1 MTKRLFCS
9 GVGTVVALLL
19 LAIPLSAHHA
29 FTAEYDGSNC
39 ADVKGTLTKLQW
51 ENPHGYFYVDA
62 KDASGSINSWA
73 FEMVSIG
80 WLKRVGTT
88 REDFTNNIGKTVT
101 VRACMAKNGVKNRGA
116 AETVKLE
123 DGRTITVGTNYERS
137 GGNGQG
143 EGGGA

>member
-1 MTKRLFCS
+1 MTKRKFCG
-9 GVGTVVALLL
+9 GVGMIVTLLF

-62 KDASGSINSWA
+62 KDTGGSVNNWA

-80 WLKRVGTT
+80 WLKRAGTT
-88 REDFTNNIGKTVT
+88 REDFTDTTFGKTVT
-101 VRACMAKNGVKNRGA
+101 VRALPWPRAAQSIGVLPRR
-116 AETVKLE
+116 L
-123 DGRTITVGTNYERS
+123 S
-137 GGNGQG
+137 
-143 EGGGA
+143 